1 MLFGIPAPVRDNVVK
16 AVETVEGDIVCNTL
30 CNRWSLEVTSIALTL
45 LDLSSAFDI
54 VDHTLLLSILQNRFP
69 VTGLSQEWFHFYLTN
84 RT

>member
-1 MLFGIPAPVRDNVVK
+1 MLCGIPAPVREMMLLKLSKLSKVI
-16 AVETVEGDIVCNTL
+16 IVCATDGGHI
-30 CNRWSLEVTSIALTL
+30 VALTL